1 MERTGG
7 RTGNHARPQGPGER
21 LAGSEPYNAPLPVTD
36 SDQESPTAPPRGAE
50 APSQAPP
57 PLASVLVRGLGLG
70 LVAGMLGLGFGCAP
84 PAQKRNLILISVD
97 TLRADRLG
105 CYGYERPTSPTID
118 RLAREGVL
126 FLDASAPSP
135 WTLPSHA
142 TMFTGLYPRRNGVTG
157 TRFTMPEDVPT
168 LAGILQRLGYATAG
182 VVTNSLLTT
191 NGLDRGFQDHEEVDK
206 GGPHPSATS
215 QRGVEW
221 LRQRDLDRPFFL
233 LLHYIDPHSDYGTL
247 DEIREQ
253 FVEPYDGELQ
263 GKSDE
268 LYAFVEGRLEIDAA
282 DARHLSN
289 LYDGAIRQLD
299 GEIAKV
305 LEYLEQEGL
314 LENTVIA
321 FTSDHGEEFLDHGG
335 VLHGLRH
342 YEELARVPFLIRGPD
357 VPAGRVVDTP
367 VGLIDLV
374 PTCLRELGLPAPDDL
389 DGIALQP
396 LWRDGPFPARRLYF
410 EADLDGSMAGSMI
423 KGQDR
428 GIRDE
433 RFKLHYNVR
442 TKEVELFDLRL
453 DPGERE
459 DVKAD
464 HPDLVRELLEDLR
477 GFLEASRD
485 VPARALTEED
495 LERLRELG
503 YAGGEDD

>member
-1 MERTGG
+1 M
-7 RTGNHARPQGPGER
+7 
-21 LAGSEPYNAPLPVTD
+21 
-36 SDQESPTAPPRGAE
+36 
-50 APSQAPP
+50 
-57 PLASVLVRGLGLG
+57 LGLG
-70 LVAGMLGLGFGCAP
+70 LGCAP

-126 FLDASAPSP
+126 FRDASAPSP

-157 TRFTMPEDVPT
+157 TRFTMPQDVPT
-168 LAGILQRLGYATAG
+168 LAGILQGFGYATAG
-182 VVTNSLLTT
+182 IVTNSLLTT

-206 GGPHPSATS
+206 GGPQPSATS
-215 QRGVEW
+215 ARGIEW
-221 LRQRDLDRPFFL
+221 LRERDPDRPFFL

-253 FVEPYDGELQ
+253 FVEPYGGELK
-263 GKSDE
+263 GKSEE
-268 LYAFVEGRLEIDAA
+268 LYAFVEGRLEIDAE

-305 LEYLEQEGL
+305 LEYLEEEGL
-314 LENTVIA
+314 LESTVLA

-342 YEELARVPFLIRGPD
+342 YEELARVPLLFRGPD
-357 VPAGRVVDTP
+357 IPAGRVVDTP

-374 PTCLRELGLPAPDDL
+374 PTCLRELGLPAPQDL

-396 LWRDGPFPARRLYF
+396 LWSDGAFPARRLYF

-433 RFKLHYNVR
+433 RFKLHYNAR
-442 TKEVELFDLRL
+442 TKEVELYDLRL
-453 DPGERE
+453 DPEERT
-459 DVKAD
+459 DVKTD
-464 HPDLVRELLEDLR
+464 HPGLVRELMEDLQ
-477 GFLEASRD
+477 GFLEAGRD
-485 VPARALTEED
+485 VPARAMSEED

-503 YAGGEDD
+503 YAGGEDG